1 MEVFSQVFFSAEADR
16 MQILVETGFEPTRY
30 FVGYSAWSSGQL
42 ESELETGAWL
52 TTAPSVEQV
61 FRDNVDLW
69 ENVMKQIDESV
80 VSAVDF
86 KYVPDDPSMN

>member
-1 MEVFSQVFFSAEADR
+1 
-16 MQILVETGFEPTRY
+16 
-30 FVGYSAWSSGQL
+30 L